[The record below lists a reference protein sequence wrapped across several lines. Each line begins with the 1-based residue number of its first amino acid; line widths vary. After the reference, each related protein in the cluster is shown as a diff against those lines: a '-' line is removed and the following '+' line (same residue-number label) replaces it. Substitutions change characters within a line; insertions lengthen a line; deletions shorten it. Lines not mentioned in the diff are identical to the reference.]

1 MAEEQERCGRRED
14 GDQAGDEATA
24 APEPVTHPSD
34 EALPATPASPA
45 SVRLPQRHTVWRW
58 HMRRR
63 RRKK

>member
-1 MAEEQERCGRRED
+1 MSEEQERRGRRED
-14 GDQAGDEATA
+14 GEQAGDTSTA
-24 APEPVTHPSD
+24 APEPATHPSD
-34 EALPATPASPA
+34 EALPAAPAPSA